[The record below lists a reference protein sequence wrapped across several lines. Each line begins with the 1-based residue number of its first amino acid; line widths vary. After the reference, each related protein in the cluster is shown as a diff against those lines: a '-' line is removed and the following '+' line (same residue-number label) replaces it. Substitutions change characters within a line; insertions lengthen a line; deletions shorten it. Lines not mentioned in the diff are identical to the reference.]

1 MPPARKRFEE
11 SRAWEK
17 FTCRQCRTTGL
28 VSPESE
34 VLVPCGKF
42 MTHHQQLTLCVL
54 CALLSLPIHG
64 AETLSVQQVLDGD
77 TCRLSDNREVRY
89 LGIDAPEKGEPL
101 AEEATQANNR
111 LVGGK
116 NIRLEIGKPEKDR
129 DGRLLAYVSVD
140 TTLVNEALVR
150 EGFAWV
156 RRPLDAKHRD
166 ILLKAQ
172 EEARTA
178 GRGIWSGATNIV
190 LVVAAV
196 HARPARGRA
205 DLTDEYI
212 VIENRGKEAVDM
224 TGWSI
229 LDETHHRY
237 LVPNFAL
244 PAKAKV
250 TLRTGVG
257 KNTATELFWG
267 SRASIWNDEGDSVF
281 IRDSQGR
288 LVASHFY

>member
-1 MPPARKRFEE
+1 M
-11 SRAWEK
+11 SM
-17 FTCRQCRTTGL
+17 
-28 VSPESE
+28 S
-34 VLVPCGKF
+34 
-42 MTHHQQLTLCVL
+42 HQQQLPFCVL

-89 LGIDAPEKGEPL
+89 LGIDTPEKGEPL

-116 NIRLEIGKPEKDR
+116 QVRIEIGKPEKDR
-129 DGRLLAYVSVD
+129 YGRLLAYVSVD
-140 TTLVNEALVR
+140 KTLVNEALVR
-150 EGFAWV
+150 QGFAWV
-156 RRPLDAKHRD
+156 QRPDDKYRD

-172 EEARTA
+172 EEARSA
-178 GRGIWSGATNIV
+178 GRGIWSGDTNIV
-190 LVVAAV
+190 LVVTAV
-196 HARPARGRA
+196 HARPAGGRA
-205 DLTDEYI
+205 NLTDEYV

-244 PAKAKV
+244 PARAKV
-250 TLRTGVG
+250 TLRTGAG

-267 SRASIWNDEGDSVF
+267 SRASIWNDDRDSVL

-288 LVASHFY
+288 LVFSHIY